1 MATDWWLITMVYN
14 YGVWYLNN
22 YRVNG
27 VSVNQVTKLGGPHI
41 VIMDCVY
48 GYGWLLVI
56 HGMILEVTYHQ
67 PTGLET
73 NQWNLREQLQ
83 DG

>member
-1 MATDWWLITMVYN
+1 MGY
-14 YGVWYLNN
+14 
-22 YRVNG
+22 
-27 VSVNQVTKLGGPHI
+27 
-41 VIMDCVY
+41 VY

>member
-1 MATDWWLITMVYN
+1 MGY
-14 YGVWYLNN
+14 
-22 YRVNG
+22 
-27 VSVNQVTKLGGPHI
+27 
-41 VIMDCVY
+41 VY

-56 HGMILEVTYHQ
+56 DAMILEVAYRL
-67 PTGLET
+67 PMGLET